1 MLDIILICWLRCA
14 LDAFVHVVPV
24 AGCLC
29 PLYFCGKLQM
39 KKGANGSESAVA
51 IKKKREICCHGW
63 AQLSVVDLDRN
74 NHVETM
80 CTQTFCEMSKV
91 FLLLSECN
99 CHRIHDRT
107 NKRAV
112 IYYIRCSN
120 FQLFHRIRSL
130 GFLSAALSSHPFLL
144 NLSFLLLFKFIFCT
158 QELCSARSSFFSKWN
173 EIAFISLHVCWP
185 ELFCVTYRLNQLCFQ
200 SIFPVFSDRSLCP
213 AIAEVVLIL
222 WEASYSDLYSLCPSN
237 WLHQKWIANLHSFF
251 SSFQYCRYRWPNVI
265 NIWSIL
271 LEWFSNFR
279 HQRKVK
285 NGKYS
290 RFPATYSCN
299 YRNH

>member
-1 MLDIILICWLRCA
+1 
-14 LDAFVHVVPV
+14 
-24 AGCLC
+24 
-29 PLYFCGKLQM
+29 
-39 KKGANGSESAVA
+39 
-51 IKKKREICCHGW
+51 
-63 AQLSVVDLDRN
+63 
-74 NHVETM
+74 M

-251 SSFQYCRYRWPNVI
+251 LLFNIAAIADQMLLIFDPYCLNDFPISAIKGRWKMENIRVSQQRTVATTETI
-265 NIWSIL
+265 NIQIIS
-271 LEWFSNFR
+271 
-279 HQRKVK
+279 K
-285 NGKYS
+285 
-290 RFPATYSCN
+290 
-299 YRNH
+299 